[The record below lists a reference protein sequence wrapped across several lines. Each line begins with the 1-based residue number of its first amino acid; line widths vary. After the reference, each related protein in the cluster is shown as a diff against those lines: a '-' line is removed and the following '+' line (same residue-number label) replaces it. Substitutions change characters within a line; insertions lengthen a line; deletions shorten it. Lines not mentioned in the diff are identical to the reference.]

1 MAEEKFGKS
10 ILSEDGTLNFDFM
23 TSLQNI
29 VIAKIINHLW
39 MNRNIQK
46 EIANLCNSDISPSL
60 RDLSDAWQQ
69 IKNNIS
75 TKVSDLPLPK
85 PITNQLTHMVP
96 LVGNSVIDW
105 IWYHESILNISGY
118 SKYSAVD
125 LISNIAWT
133 ARGKIDYTQTAK
145 NILDNNDTFLSYDHR
160 YKFVCT
166 YCLEDEI
173 VALAVNVVNEG
184 YLDNVQIH
192 MYPMV
197 YF

>member
-1 MAEEKFGKS
+1 
-10 ILSEDGTLNFDFM
+10 M

-85 PITNQLTHMVP
+85 PITNKLTHIVP
-96 LVGNSVIDW
+96 LVGNSLIDW
-105 IWYHESILNISGY
+105 ISYHESILNISGY

-125 LISNIAWT
+125 LINSIAWT